1 MALIHKEFSKSDI
14 VKKNVFK
21 MLNLKTGIK
30 YLGTTLLQLPYPNIS
45 DIMHFHLSTA
55 INKSIYE
62 KLWVRHHDIFDST
75 CRHKFREITDV
86 TDWYIR
92 LYSLAIGNFVPT
104 RMHKLGTMIS
114 IKNVEYFDKLIHS
127 SYKIVCLND
136 DSTLSAS
143 DFESV
148 TNNIRSTFE
157 KKFPNQSKFEI

>member
-1 MALIHKEFSKSDI
+1 
-14 VKKNVFK
+14 
-21 MLNLKTGIK
+21 
-30 YLGTTLLQLPYPNIS
+30 
-45 DIMHFHLSTA
+45 MHFHLSTA

-62 KLWVRHHDIFDST
+62 KLWLKHHDIFDST

-92 LYSLAIGNFVPT
+92 LYSLAIGNFVPA

-114 IKNVEYFDKLIHS
+114 IKNVESFDKLIHS
-127 SYKIVCLND
+127 SYKTVCLND
-136 DSTLSAS
+136 DSTLSAN
-143 DFESV
+143 DFKSV